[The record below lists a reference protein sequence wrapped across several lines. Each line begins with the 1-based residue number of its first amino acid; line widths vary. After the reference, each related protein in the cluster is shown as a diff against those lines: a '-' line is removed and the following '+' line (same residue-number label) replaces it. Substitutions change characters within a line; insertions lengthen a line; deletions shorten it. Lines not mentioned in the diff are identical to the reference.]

1 MSGRVRILLSAL
13 CTLSAAAFVLTI
25 TTMPLWM
32 ATEPRVAVMAGV
44 R

>member
-13 CTLSAAAFVLTI
+13 CTLAAAAFVLAI
-25 TTMPLWM
+25 TTTPLWL
-32 ATEPRVAVMAGV
+32 AAEPPVAAMVGV